1 MNYFLIRIN
10 IWCIKN
16 FDNYYRIICILNIY
30 LYVLINKDKLKNEKK
45 YIYLVLVGIIFNCF
59 FIC

>member
-16 FDNYYRIICILNIY
+16 FDYRIICILNIY
-30 LYVLINKDKLKNEKK
+30 LCVLINKEKFK
-45 YIYLVLVGIIFNCF
+45 K
-59 FIC
+59 